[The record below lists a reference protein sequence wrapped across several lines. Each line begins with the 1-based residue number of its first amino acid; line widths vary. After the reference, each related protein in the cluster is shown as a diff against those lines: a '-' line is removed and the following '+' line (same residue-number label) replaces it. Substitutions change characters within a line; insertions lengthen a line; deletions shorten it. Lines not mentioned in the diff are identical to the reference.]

1 MKKILIV
8 FGAMFLAG
16 CISPQ
21 SQMKVNEGVYF
32 ETGKSRTEVI
42 DAVVQVF
49 TEEGYDIDNI
59 NKEYG
64 LVTTKILA
72 VPTGVV
78 YTKIGD
84 PGASL
89 MGGSMHKVNVSATV
103 TKTGG
108 LKIKTTATSMY
119 NPNFLATARGGQSE
133 EREEIDIRSSIKLN
147 EYYLQKVK
155 ERL

>member
-8 FGAMFLAG
+8 LGAMFLAG

-89 MGGSMHKVNVSATV
+89 MGGSMHK
-103 TKTGG
+103 KRR
-108 LKIKTTATSMY
+108 
-119 NPNFLATARGGQSE
+119 AR
-133 EREEIDIRSSIKLN
+133 RD
-147 EYYLQKVK
+147 
-155 ERL
+155 